1 VSKDWD
7 LIEDYSSDGGSTL
20 NWKDLNPF
28 RFFIEIE
35 SVEPGE
41 YSDWLIKGKA
51 KIKAS
56 DSRNTDPFPA
66 DEFTDVSFFTKT
78 VIVSRLKNLYGD
90 NWPEEV
96 VGHVFFVNYQG
107 IGKSNKGRD
116 MYKIYIGPIAEEAEQ
131 TVLDARPKRRAK
143 K

>member
-1 VSKDWD
+1 MSKDWD
-7 LIEDYSSDGGSTL
+7 LVEEYSSGGGSTL

-41 YSDWLIKGKA
+41 YSDWLIKGNA

-56 DSRNTDPFPA
+56 DARDTDPFPA
-66 DEFTDVSFFTKT
+66 DEFTAVSFFTKT
-78 VIVSRLKNLYGD
+78 VIVTRLTNLYGD
-90 NWPEEV
+90 DWPEKV
-96 VGHVFFVNYQG
+96 IGKIFFFNYQG

-116 MYKIYIGPIAEEAEQ
+116 MYKIFLAPIAEEAEQ
-131 TVLDARPKRRAK
+131 MVLDAKPKKKAK